1 MHTRQALHEAEHDL
15 RNQLSVSVYHNR
27 AVRACWA
34 SEGPSHNAQALGEV
48 QGHELIVKQCTGG
61 KNTCVCGIDIL
72 SERLVCVFMYANAVF
87 GPVVHAAVTNGE
99 DTEL

>member
-1 MHTRQALHEAEHDL
+1 MTLEISCQSVCITIELSEH
-15 RNQLSVSVYHNR
+15 
-27 AVRACWA
+27 AGPVRALPIMHW
-34 SEGPSHNAQALGEV
+34 ALGEV

-99 DTEL
+99 DT